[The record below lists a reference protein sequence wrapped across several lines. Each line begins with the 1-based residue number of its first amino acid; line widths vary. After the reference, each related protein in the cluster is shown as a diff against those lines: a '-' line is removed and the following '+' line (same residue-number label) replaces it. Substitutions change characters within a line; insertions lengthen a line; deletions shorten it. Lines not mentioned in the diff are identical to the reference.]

1 MKDLAK
7 MVGEKLNINPE
18 HIEFSISSRTE
29 FEAVGMKERAIDVK
43 RRVAYST
50 KLFALEIPSWIC
62 EASEEEVIGASVKLS
77 VMSYATRT
85 DKTLQKIYFKKSM
98 TTREVHFEIFRYFRF
113 LLDRSSRK

>member
-50 KLFALEIPSWIC
+50 KLFATEMPGWVV
-62 EASEEEVIGASVKLS
+62 EDRFKMDSVES
-77 VMSYATRT
+77 VVVPVS
-85 DKTLQKIYFKKSM
+85 FKKTS
-98 TTREVHFEIFRYFRF
+98 
-113 LLDRSSRK
+113 